1 MAVGNKKRKLASG
14 SQTPLKMA
22 KKGKKALST
31 DPLQRLNKIIG
42 NSYYITLKG
51 KVPNEILDLLK
62 NVIGIRKFD
71 IKEKVEGGLFLAF
84 NVDIDEEKKSEGFG
98 VIIGPNTVSESE
110 QIPEFYKTWGGKKFC
125 ALRRFP
131 DGSTH
136 ETVALHNPG
145 GLIYMPMAKINHL
158 IELHAPTVQLD
169 CHHFHE
175 DFRQQI
181 LRTHQEFGC
190 MRVCVCVYTGAR
202 MYGECVY
209 M

>member
-71 IKEKVEGGLFLAF
+71 IKEKVECGLFLAF

-169 CHHFHE
+169 CHHFIIVVIIATSCHLYLVH
-175 DFRQQI
+175 F
-181 LRTHQEFGC
+181 LSLKL
-190 MRVCVCVYTGAR
+190 
-202 MYGECVY
+202 
-209 M
+209 